1 MSISRLPIPHGAP
14 PPAAAPPPAPP
25 AVPGTYAGFAEPEG
39 GVDWRRVVSAVMR
52 FKWLICGVTF
62 LGTLAG
68 FGAARFHQR
77 GILPLSPA
85 HL

>member
-39 GVDWRRVVSAVMR
+39 GVDWR
-52 FKWLICGVTF
+52 
-62 LGTLAG
+62 
-68 FGAARFHQR
+68 
-77 GILPLSPA
+77 
-85 HL
+85 